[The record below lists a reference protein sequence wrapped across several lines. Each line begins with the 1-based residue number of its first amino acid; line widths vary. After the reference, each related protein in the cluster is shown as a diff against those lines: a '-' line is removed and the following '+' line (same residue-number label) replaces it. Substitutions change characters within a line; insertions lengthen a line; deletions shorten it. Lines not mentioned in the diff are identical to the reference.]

1 MSLEEANKI
10 AKQLMQQQNNSPVD
24 DFQGLSPF
32 QMHYLIH
39 EPLHPDSILKIKE
52 LSEEQ
57 LESIPMF
64 CQIRFLAQII
74 ADSNGLKLTQSG
86 FLPMK
91 VVEAVYN
98 QGYIKEYFVEQGI
111 QKRMREDEIASI
123 YIARI
128 LLEVMGMTKIRSGKL
143 SLTKKAEKL
152 LANGQLFLNTL
163 LQNYLKKFNWG
174 FMDGYEDD
182 RIGQMAGAFS
192 IYLVHKFGNQKRMD
206 TFYAEKY
213 IQAFPML
220 LDSPIPVH
228 QEPVDY
234 VGHIYIYRAIQQ
246 FLVYFGLIE
255 YQRGKR
261 YDDDSFV
268 VKTPVFDEL
277 VSFDTNK

>member
-1 MSLEEANKI
+1 MSFEEANKI
-10 AKQLMQQQNNSPVD
+10 AKQLMQNQNNSSLD

-32 QMHYLIH
+32 QMHHLIH
-39 EPLHPDSILKIKE
+39 DPLHPDSTLKIKE

-57 LESIPMF
+57 LEKIPMF
-64 CQIRFLAQII
+64 CQVRFLAQLI
-74 ADSNGLKLTQSG
+74 ADSKGLKLTKSG

-91 VVEAVYN
+91 VVKEVYD

-128 LLEVMGMTKIRSGKL
+128 LLEVMGITKIRNGKL

-152 LANGQLFLNTL
+152 LNDGQLLLHTL
-163 LQNYLKKFNWG
+163 LQDYLKKFNWG

-192 IYLVHKFGNQKRMD
+192 IYLVHKFGDKKRID

-220 LDSPIPVH
+220 LDSTIPVY

-246 FLVYFGLIE
+246 FMVYFGLIE

-268 VKTPVFDEL
+268 IKTALFDEL
-277 VSFDTNK
+277 ISFE

>member
-10 AKQLMQQQNNSPVD
+10 AKQFMQKQNSSPVD

-39 EPLHPDSILKIKE
+39 DPLHPDSILKIQE
-52 LSEEQ
+52 LSEDQ

-64 CQIRFLAQII
+64 CQVRFLAQLI
-74 ADSNGLKLTQSG
+74 ADSKGLKLTQSG

-91 VVEAVYN
+91 AVEAVYN

-128 LLEVMGMTKIRSGKL
+128 LLEVMGITKIRSGKL
-143 SLTKKAEKL
+143 SLTKQAEKL
-152 LANGQLFLNTL
+152 LEDDQLLLNTL
-163 LQNYLKKFNWG
+163 LQHYLTKFNWG

-182 RIGQMAGAFS
+182 RVGQMAGAFT
-192 IYLVHKFGNQKRMD
+192 IYLVHKFGDKKRID

-213 IQAFPML
+213 IQAFPMF
-220 LDSPIPVH
+220 LDSPIPLH

-234 VGHIYIYRAIQQ
+234 VGHIYIHRAIQQ
-246 FLVYFGLIE
+246 FMVYFGLIE
-255 YQRGKR
+255 YQRGER

-268 VKTPVFDEL
+268 VKTALFDEFI
-277 VSFDTNK
+277 SFDTKK